1 MAVHLHE
8 EDLPADV
15 EFADGPIAVDTEA
28 MGLVPGRDRLCL
40 VQLSDGGGDEHLV
53 RFRRG
58 SDYSAPNLKALLSDS
73 RRLKLYHF
81 ARFDIGIMSAYLGIM
96 AAPVYCTRTASRL
109 VRTYTDRHGL
119 KDLVKELLN
128 IDLSKQ
134 QQTSD
139 WGADELS
146 DAQREYA
153 ASDVRYL
160 HQLMD
165 KLDERL
171 AREERTALAQ
181 ACFEFLPTDR
191 KSTRLN
197 SSHPS
202 ISYAVFCL
210 KKQK

>member
-1 MAVHLHE
+1 MAVHFHE
-8 EDLPADV
+8 EDLPSDV
-15 EFADGPIAVDTEA
+15 RFADGPLAVDTEA

-40 VQLSDGGGDEHLV
+40 VQLSDGQGQEHLV

-58 SDYSAPNLKALLSDS
+58 SDYAAPNLKALLNDS
-73 RRLKLYHF
+73 ARLKLYHF
-81 ARFDIGIMSAYLGIM
+81 ARFDVGIMQAYLGIV
-96 AAPVYCTRTASRL
+96 AAPLYCTRTASRL

-146 DAQREYA
+146 EAQLEYA

-160 HQLMD
+160 HALKE

-171 AREERTALAQ
+171 VREDRMSLAQ
-181 ACFEFLPTDR
+181 ACFDFLPARALLD
-191 KSTRLN
+191 
-197 SSHPS
+197 
-202 ISYAVFCL
+202 IAGWAEQDVFAHDG
-210 KKQK
+210 

>member
-1 MAVHLHE
+1 MAVYLHE

-15 EFADGPIAVDTEA
+15 GFADGPIAVDTEA
-28 MGLVPGRDRLCL
+28 MGLIPGRDRLCL

-53 RFRRG
+53 RFRRS
-58 SDYSAPNLKALLSDS
+58 SDYSAPKLKALLSDPD
-73 RRLKLYHF
+73 RLKLYHF
-81 ARFDIGIMSAYLGIM
+81 ARFDVGIMQAYLGIV
-96 AAPVYCTRTASRL
+96 AAPLYCTRTASRL

-119 KDLVKELLN
+119 KDLVKELLGHE
-128 IDLSKQ
+128 ISKQ

-160 HQLMD
+160 HALKE

-171 AREERTALAQ
+171 EREDRTGLAR
-181 ACFEFLPTDR
+181 ACFDFLPARALLDIAGWAEQDIFA
-191 KSTRLN
+191 
-197 SSHPS
+197 HDG
-202 ISYAVFCL
+202 
-210 KKQK
+210 

>member
-8 EDLPADV
+8 EDLSEGV
-15 EFADGPIAVDTEA
+15 VFADGPIAVDTEA

-40 VQLSDGGGDEHLV
+40 VQLSDGNGNEHLV

-58 SDYSAPNLKALLSDS
+58 SDYSAPALKALLSDPN
-73 RRLKLYHF
+73 RLKIYHF
-81 ARFDIGIMSAYLGIM
+81 ARFDIGIMQAYLGII
-96 AAPVYCTRTASRL
+96 AAPLYCTRTASRL

-128 IDLSKQ
+128 VDLSKQ

-139 WGADELS
+139 WGADELT

-160 HQLMD
+160 HQLKE

-171 AREERTALAQ
+171 DRENRMQLAQ
-181 ACFEFLPTDR
+181 ACFDFLPTRALLD
-191 KSTRLN
+191 LAGWPEQDIFA
-197 SSHPS
+197 HDG
-202 ISYAVFCL
+202 
-210 KKQK
+210 